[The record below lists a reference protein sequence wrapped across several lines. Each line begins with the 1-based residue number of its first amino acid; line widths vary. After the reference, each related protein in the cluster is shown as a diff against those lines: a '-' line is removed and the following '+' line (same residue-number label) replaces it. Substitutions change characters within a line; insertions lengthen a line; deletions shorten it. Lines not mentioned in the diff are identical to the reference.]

1 VQALAAAGADIVAVD
16 VTRRPRPVPVATLRW
31 ALQDCGVVAMADA
44 SDLDDALIA
53 AGLAEERDIGEG
65 EIAVLPVAGVT
76 LDRIGPIPAQ
86 VDEEGVILRPGD
98 NRYHANLRVSFELT
112 KAQEDELPT
121 FTPTPGVPYRVFI

>member
-1 VQALAAAGADIVAVD
+1 MDYL
-16 VTRRPRPVPVATLRW
+16 LRSTTE
-31 ALQDCGVVAMADA
+31 

-53 AGLAEERDIGEG
+53 AGLAEEVTDEDGEVM
-65 EIAVLPVAGVT
+65 VLPVTGVT

-112 KAQEDELPT
+112 KAQEDELPLVDPL
-121 FTPTPGVPYRVFI
+121 PTVPYRVFI

>member
-1 VQALAAAGADIVAVD
+1 MDYL
-16 VTRRPRPVPVATLRW
+16 LRSTTE
-31 ALQDCGVVAMADA
+31 

-53 AGLAEERDIGEG
+53 AGLGEERDIGEG

-76 LDRIGPIPAQ
+76 LDRIGPIHS
-86 VDEEGVILRPGD
+86 D

-121 FTPTPGVPYRVFI
+121 FTPLPGVPYRVFI